1 MMTEIGLTNE
11 DKIGVITSH
20 IKNALFNKYNAELTI
35 IQENA
40 VASPSAV
47 NIQRANESI
56 AAADAQ
62 IVALEAQRAAL
73 TE

>member
-1 MMTEIGLTNE
+1 MNEIGLSNE

-35 IQENA
+35 IEENA
-40 VASPSAV
+40 MPSPSAA
-47 NIQRANESI
+47 NIQKANDAI
-56 AAADAQ
+56 AAAEAQ
-62 IVALEAQRAAL
+62 VTALEAQIAAL

>member
-1 MMTEIGLTNE
+1 MTEIGLTNE

-20 IKNALFNKYNAELTI
+20 IKNALFNKYNAELTLI
-35 IQENA
+35 EENA
-40 VASPSAV
+40 MPSPSAS

-56 AAADAQ
+56 AAAEAQ
-62 IVALEAQRAAL
+62 VTALEAQLAAL

>member
-1 MMTEIGLTNE
+1 MNEIGLSNE

-35 IQENA
+35 IEENA
-40 VASPSAV
+40 MPSPSTA
-47 NIQRANESI
+47 NIQKANESI
-56 AAADAQ
+56 AAAEAQ
-62 IVALEAQRAAL
+62 IAALEAQIAAL